1 MLSASSK
8 FRCLISKAPF
18 TSIRNGSPL
27 LATGRM
33 NCGNSVRNNSSIK
46 VAVVGSGNFG
56 SVIARNIARNAQ
68 ASNGEIDPEVK
79 MWVYDEQVDG
89 RSLVEI
95 INEKHVNV
103 KYLPDVDLT
112 AGVVASPDL
121 VDVAR
126 DADVLVFV
134 VPHQFLKGTFS

>member
-1 MLSASSK
+1 
-8 FRCLISKAPF
+8 
-18 TSIRNGSPL
+18 
-27 LATGRM
+27 M